1 MIDAARLWRNPV
13 SWFVIQSLLIIVL
26 AFLLGLLVGWLWW
39 GRQWRKVRFSESDA
53 ITTVTRRHQA
63 ALKEKLGEKDSA
75 LASKDAEITRLGSL
89 VPDGA
94 SESADLHQAAL
105 ADKDAEIARLTGL
118 LSEADT
124 TQGTHHAALADKD
137 ALLSGK
143 DAAIADRDAM
153 LSERESLLND
163 KNAVL
168 ADKDT
173 ALHTRDA
180 EIARLSALI
189 GEAETAVT
197 SHREELAARQA
208 ALADKDVEIARLNAA
223 AASAASAAPTTGAL
237 PLIGTAAAETPGAAE
252 TAEVPVPAASAQ
264 NAASSETAEVPVPAA
279 AGPAATAEE
288 TSVIDVTDAETV
300 THDDLERVEGIG
312 PRIGAALRGA
322 GIHSFRQL
330 ADAETATLQGAL
342 EQAGLR
348 FAPSLPTWSRQARL
362 LADGDE
368 AGFVALTESLVA
380 GRDVSGTA

>member
-1 MIDAARLWRNPV
+1 V

-53 ITTVTRRHQA
+53 ITTVTNRHQA
-63 ALKEKLGEKDSA
+63 ALKEKLKDRDAA
-75 LASKDAEITRLGSL
+75 LESRDAEIARLGSL

-105 ADKDAEIARLTGL
+105 ASKDAEIARLAGL
-118 LSEADT
+118 LDQAGGAT
-124 TQGTHHAALADKD
+124 GIHQAALADKDALLADKDALLSGKD

-143 DAAIADRDAM
+143 DAAIADRDAL

-163 KNAVL
+163 KNAAL
-168 ADKDT
+168 ADKDA
-173 ALHTRDA
+173 ALHARDA
-180 EIARLSALI
+180 EIARLSTLI

-197 SHREELAARQA
+197 SHREELAARQNA
-208 ALADKDVEIARLNAA
+208 IADRDAEIARLTAAAEA
-223 AASAASAAPTTGAL
+223 AASTAPATSAL
-237 PLIGTAAAETPGAAE
+237 PLVGEARVANGTAAAE
-252 TAEVPVPAASAQ
+252 PAA
-264 NAASSETAEVPVPAA
+264 
-279 AGPAATAEE
+279 PAATADP
-288 TSVIDVTDAETV
+288 TAVIDVSAAEAV
-300 THDDLERVEGIG
+300 TNDDLERVEGIG
-312 PRIGAALRGA
+312 PRIGAALRDA

-330 ADAETATLQGAL
+330 ADAEAATLQGAL
-342 EQAGLR
+342 EKAGLR

-368 AGFVALTESLVA
+368 AGFVRLTESLVA